1 MFPESDFQLRM
12 SLFFSYSKMNTEKL
26 NIELDLLKAI
36 AAIGEERVWN
46 GTRYKKVSQGKW
58 EVVPGQKVKKNPTNE
73 DSKFGKDFSQF
84 QNKPKEAIEF
94 LFEKKFGQVKGA
106 YEIKGLGKIDIV
118 WGSKERG
125 LSHIIKRHIIEQ
137 NDFDTVE
144 ELAIKIETTLKIGTI
159 GKVYD
164 DEKKI
169 DINRNEVKIVL
180 VKETVFDKDDDF
192 RDKHWILTS
201 YNQLKSQ
208 KDKIRKATSEDIAFE
223 NVGDRSDEVEI
234 IHKSA
239 TETVRTN
246 TPFSIPKDTSLILM
260 DQQLDI
266 EKAKKASEI
275 GTEKVWGGKTYV
287 KVANGWK
294 LKGKGKGSGKEEDP
308 TNKDP
313 KQEEISGKKNSIPEA
328 AKNAS
333 DKQLEAAIKD
343 PKQKEEIKN
352 VAKKE
357 LEERNGKSKEKEV
370 SREEK
375 KEFVKEHLKSSG
387 LGDEQIKAVF
397 SVFDIEEAYN
407 NLQENLTS
415 KEEEKSSEEKVEK
428 RIEKLKEELTT
439 HIDEK
444 FKELSGFKKI
454 TQTYV
459 KVDGE
464 TIVLNMKGDDK
475 YKAKKGSFYMESE
488 KNEPL
493 QDFKKR
499 VKEAYEKK
507 DVKAKETPI
516 EETPKKHVKGSKQEQ
531 IEEHKEKEIVQKKDI
546 EEDRDIK
553 DSFTKKTE
561 EEIKTL
567 ISKEGEGYLTGQ
579 MKNLFVKSKSK
590 IENAEKEKIEVKLNS
605 LQNEIQ
611 KNKEIQKI
619 TKGYS
624 DEESVDL
631 KKIGKDFNGYD
642 QNKPKQLAYNSFL
655 IEKGQKPYLTPLLYS
670 QYEKEKYNV
679 YDQSELSKVD
689 AVEKARELCYEDI
702 YTASELKAV
711 GYYTGSGYSEIRE
724 FVTREKEE
732 LGKYYSENKIKSFN
746 SKIKNLSQFIDKS
759 PMKENIVLS
768 RRVDCYSSVETFAF
782 FQSLKPGDSYV
793 EKSFT
798 SFSLSQQ
805 SQFGYFQ
812 ITCLAKKEQKFAS
825 VEKYS
830 DVGGESE
837 FIGQKG
843 QRYKVLEV
851 GTNSIVIEV
860 VD

>member
-1 MFPESDFQLRM
+1 
-12 SLFFSYSKMNTEKL
+12 MNTEKL

-36 AAIGEERVWN
+36 AVIGEERVWN

-58 EVVPGQKVKKNPTNE
+58 IVVSGQKFNKNPTNE
-73 DSKFGKDFSQF
+73 ERKFGENYSQF
-84 QNKPKEAIEF
+84 ENKPKDAIEF
-94 LFEKKFGQVKGA
+94 LFKKKSGQVKNVFNK
-106 YEIKGLGKIDIV
+106 EGLGEIDLI
-118 WGSKERG
+118 WGNEERG
-125 LSHIIKRHIIEQ
+125 LSHIIKRHVIEQ
-137 NDFDTVE
+137 NDFDTID
-144 ELAIKIETTLKIGTI
+144 ELAVKIELSLKL
-159 GKVYD
+159 GKVGQLY
-164 DEKKI
+164 EKGNKVNI
-169 DINRNEVKIVL
+169 KRNEVKLVL
-180 VKETVFDKDDDF
+180 VKEVVFDKEDNF
-192 RDKHWILTS
+192 KDKHWILTS
-201 YNQLKSQ
+201 YDQSKSQ

-223 NVGDRSDEVEI
+223 NAEEEIDNTYPGYSAQVKNSAGVGSGKDRYSSFQL
-234 IHKSA
+234 HLSS
-239 TETVRTN
+239 ET
-246 TPFSIPKDTSLILM
+246 KDTSLILM

-266 EKAKKASEI
+266 EKAKKALEI

-352 VAKKE
+352 IAKKE
-357 LEERNGKSKEKEV
+357 LEERTGNSKGKEV

-375 KEFVKEHLKSSG
+375 KEFVKEHLKNSG
-387 LGDEQIKAVF
+387 LGDKQIKAVF

-407 NLQENLTS
+407 NLQENIKL
-415 KEEEKSSEEKVEK
+415 KKEEKSSEEKVEK

-464 TIVLNMKGDDK
+464 MIVLNMKGDDK

-488 KNEPL
+488 KNESL

-499 VKEAYEKK
+499 VKEEFTKQQGGE
-507 DVKAKETPI
+507 VVVEKETPVK
-516 EETPKKHVKGSKQEQ
+516 EEPKKTVKGSKQEQ
-531 IEEHKEKEIVQKKDI
+531 IKKHKEKEKEVVQKK
-546 EEDRDIK
+546 EDQK
-553 DSFTKKTE
+553 DREGKDEFTKKAE

-567 ISKEGEGYLTGQ
+567 ISSNDTHYMSNKI
-579 MKNLFVKSKSK
+579 KDLFVKNNSK
-590 IENAEKEKIEVKLNS
+590 IENEEREKFEIKLNS
-605 LQNEIQ
+605 LQDEI
-611 KNKEIQKI
+611 KKEKSIQEI
-619 TKGYS
+619 IDGYS
-624 DEESVDL
+624 EEELFDL
-631 KKIGKDFNGYD
+631 KKIGKDFNGSNENR
-642 QNKPKQLAYNSFL
+642 QKQLAHNSYL

-670 QYEKEKYNV
+670 QYEKEKYNI

-689 AVEKARELCYEDI
+689 ANDKARELCYKDI
-702 YTASELKAV
+702 YTASELNAMKHYTKD
-711 GYYTGSGYSEIRE
+711 GYTEIRD
-724 FVTREKEE
+724 FVTEEREN
-732 LGKYYSENKIKSFN
+732 LNKYYSESKIKSFDL
-746 SKIKNLSQFIDKS
+746 KVKNLSKFIDKS

-768 RRVDCYSSVETFAF
+768 RRVSCYNNINIFAY
-782 FQSLKPGDSYV
+782 FQSLKPGDSYI

-805 SQFGYFQ
+805 NQFGDFQ
-812 ITCLAKKEQKFAS
+812 ITCLAKKGQKFAS
-825 VEKYS
+825 VENYS
-830 DVGGESE
+830 ATLGESE

>member
-1 MFPESDFQLRM
+1 
-12 SLFFSYSKMNTEKL
+12 MNTEKL

-46 GTRYKKVSQGKW
+46 GTRYKKVNQGKW
-58 EVVPGQKVKKNPTNE
+58 IVVPGQKFNKNPTNE
-73 DSKFGKDFSQF
+73 ERKFGENYSQF
-84 QNKPKEAIEF
+84 ENKPKDAIEF
-94 LFEKKFGQVKGA
+94 LFKKKSGQVKNVFNK
-106 YEIKGLGKIDIV
+106 EGLGEIDLI
-118 WGSKERG
+118 WGNEERG

-137 NDFDTVE
+137 NDFDTVD
-144 ELAIKIETTLKIGTI
+144 ELAVKIELSLKL
-159 GKVYD
+159 GKVGQLY
-164 DEKKI
+164 EKGNKV
-169 DINRNEVKIVL
+169 DIRRNEVKLVL
-180 VKETVFDKDDDF
+180 VKEVVFDKEDNF
-192 RDKHWILTS
+192 KNKHWILTS
-201 YNQLKSQ
+201 YDQSKSQ

-246 TPFSIPKDTSLILM
+246 TPFSEEEIDNTYPGYSAQVKNLADVGSGKDRYSSFQLHLSSETKDTSLILM

-294 LKGKGKGSGKEEDP
+294 LKGKEKGSGKEEDP
-308 TNKDP
+308 TSKDP
-313 KQEEISGKKNSIPEA
+313 KQEERSGKKNSIPEA

-352 VAKKE
+352 IAKKE
-357 LEERNGKSKEKEV
+357 LEERNGNSKEKEV

-407 NLQENLTS
+407 NLQENIKL
-415 KEEEKSSEEKVEK
+415 KEEEKSSEGKVEK

-499 VKEAYEKK
+499 VKEEFAKQQGGGTVVE
-507 DVKAKETPI
+507 KETPI
-516 EETPKKHVKGSKQEQ
+516 EEEPKKHVKGSKQEQ
-531 IEEHKEKEIVQKKDI
+531 IKEHKEKEKEIIQKKDN
-546 EEDRDIK
+546 EEDRDTK
-553 DSFTKKTE
+553 DNFTKKTE

-567 ISKEGEGYLTGQ
+567 ISKEGEGYLSGEI
-579 MKNLFVKSKSK
+579 KNLFVKNNSK
-590 IENAEKEKIEVKLNS
+590 IENDEKEKIETKLNS

-619 TKGYS
+619 IDSYS
-624 DEESVDL
+624 NEEFLDL
-631 KKIGKDFNGYD
+631 KKIGKDFNGD
-642 QNKPKQLAYNSFL
+642 NENKSKQLAYNSFL
-655 IEKGQKPYLTPLLYS
+655 IEKGQKPYLTPLLYN
-670 QYEKEKYNV
+670 QYGKEKYNV
-679 YDQSELSKVD
+679 YDQSELK
-689 AVEKARELCYEDI
+689 K
-702 YTASELKAV
+702 
-711 GYYTGSGYSEIRE
+711 
-724 FVTREKEE
+724 
-732 LGKYYSENKIKSFN
+732 
-746 SKIKNLSQFIDKS
+746 
-759 PMKENIVLS
+759 S
-768 RRVDCYSSVETFAF
+768 RRD
-782 FQSLKPGDSYV
+782 
-793 EKSFT
+793 
-798 SFSLSQQ
+798 
-805 SQFGYFQ
+805 
-812 ITCLAKKEQKFAS
+812 
-825 VEKYS
+825 
-830 DVGGESE
+830 
-837 FIGQKG
+837 
-843 QRYKVLEV
+843 
-851 GTNSIVIEV
+851 
-860 VD
+860 